1 MDVMDAARRWARTWE
16 RAWPEGDARAIGDLY
31 APHAIYRSQP
41 MREPEDGGALGYATR
56 QFALE
61 QGVRCR
67 FGSPIAAGD
76 RASVEWWASWVEGGR
91 EVTLAGATI
100 LRFDGEGRV
109 VDHVDYW
116 VEGEGRTEPFA
127 GWGS

>member
-1 MDVMDAARRWARTWE
+1 MQVVAALPAVLAGVLQAEQALRGELRE
-16 RAWPEGDARAIGDLY
+16 DLVGK
-31 APHAIYRSQP
+31 PLLLLP
-41 MREPEDGGALGYATR
+41 LLCVGG

-61 QGVRCR
+61 EGVRCR
-67 FGSPIAAGD
+67 FGSPIAGGD

-109 VDHVDYW
+109 VEHVDYW
-116 VEGEGRTEPFA
+116 VEGEGQTEPFA